1 MLSRKV
7 LPDVKESIAGLC
19 YVASRCSELPELKIL
34 VSQFSLKYGEE
45 YISRVNMLMEHG
57 VKEQVRW
64 IFKLPLYIYI
74 YFFFWIKRLIWFQF
88 QIIWLFLLMKIENLF
103 SLDWY

>member
-19 YVASRCSELPELKIL
+19 YVASRCSELLELKIL

-64 IFKLPLYIYI
+64 IFKLPLYIY
-74 YFFFWIKRLIWFQF
+74 
-88 QIIWLFLLMKIENLF
+88 LFILDKTSYTVSISDNMVVSIDEN
-103 SLDWY
+103 